1 LEVYNFPEETFENIK
16 NGISADT
23 FLIKKIRLN
32 FAEYA
37 DLLRH
42 PYLNKKQVEAVLNY
56 RDKNGSFQNI
66 LQLKTSGII
75 DSETFSRISPYLTC
89 R

>member
-1 LEVYNFPEETFENIK
+1 MF
-16 NGISADT
+16 DT
-23 FLIKKIRLN
+23 FLIKKINLN

-42 PYLNKKQVEAVLNY
+42 PYLNKKQVESITNY
-56 RDKNGSFQNI
+56 RDNNGSFQKI
-66 LQLKTSGII
+66 LDVKTSGII
-75 DSETFSRISPYLTC
+75 DSETFARIRPYLTC